1 MRMSPIIILVLIS
14 SVFSNRDH
22 LGHKFETFQGRTDGD
37 ISDVILEQSYYIDT
51 YQDYYDHHVDYNE
64 IPGSSDT
71 KENLEINPVVNHNNS
86 SFDEEE
92 EESIFYFD
100 SDLEDG
106 NFTGIQLEDYP
117 DYNETTLDESPDF
130 ALNETDDTEIVVPLD
145 QIISIA
151 PVAFEESPLNLTFEA
166 VPGDLSLEDN
176 TIVSVDEEDI
186 TQAVIQK
193 VKVSLK
199 YPEYKALKI
208 V

>member
-1 MRMSPIIILVLIS
+1 MSPIVILLLVS
-14 SVFSNRDH
+14 SVSSNRDH

-37 ISDVILEQSYYIDT
+37 IGDVILEQSYYIDT
-51 YQDYYDHHVDYNE
+51 YQDQYYDQDVDYNE

-71 KENLEINPVVNHNNS
+71 KENLEINSIHNHDNF
-86 SFDEEE
+86 SFEKDKN
-92 EESIFYFD
+92 ESLSYFD
-100 SDLEDG
+100 PDLEDG

-166 VPGDLSLEDN
+166 VPGELSLEDN
-176 TIVSVDEEDI
+176 TTVSVDEEDI